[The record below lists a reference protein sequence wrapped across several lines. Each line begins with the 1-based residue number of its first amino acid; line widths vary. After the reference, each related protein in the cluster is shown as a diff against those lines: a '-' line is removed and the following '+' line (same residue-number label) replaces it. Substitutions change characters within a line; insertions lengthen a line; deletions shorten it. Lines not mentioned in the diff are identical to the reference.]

1 MHPDLSSVL
10 ERIII
15 CQYYLIAK
23 CYLIPICHHED
34 LLLLFSL
41 SWFFTH
47 LGCSTE
53 QYLPTLVHTSCHL
66 HWSYNAMSKIGAV
79 LIHHHILIESSWAF
93 LSPILVIKVQ
103 VQIWFWY
110 SGIVPIEAL
119 VIVLTVFYDKTVI
132 TSSPS
137 VIQTWIFKLML
148 IIWYAIP
155 NHYFPCSSHGN

>member
-1 MHPDLSSVL
+1 MKISYSSLVFLDFSHIWVVL
-10 ERIII
+10 LNNT
-15 CQYYLIAK
+15 YLL
-23 CYLIPICHHED
+23 C
-34 LLLLFSL
+34 
-41 SWFFTH
+41 TH
-47 LGCSTE
+47 IMSS
-53 QYLPTLVHTSCHL
+53 PLVH
-66 HWSYNAMSKIGAV
+66 NAMSKIGAV